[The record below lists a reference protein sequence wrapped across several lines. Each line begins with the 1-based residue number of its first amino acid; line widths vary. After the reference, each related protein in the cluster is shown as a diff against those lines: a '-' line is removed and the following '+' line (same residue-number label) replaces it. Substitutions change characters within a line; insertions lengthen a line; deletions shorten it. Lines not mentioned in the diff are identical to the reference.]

1 MSEFAPV
8 VVLTPSGHRL
18 ATDAERARLRGD
30 WLLILKSS
38 RRLIRRLSC
47 ADPDDR
53 RAIWRMAALHFGYNE
68 EAASTAILSLRPMP
82 DYEDVVDW
90 MLVVRVGIDDE
101 EYLWSPSGDM
111 DQPDD
116 VEAATAALCAV
127 VWGPK

>member
-18 ATDAERARLRGD
+18 ATDAERQRLRGD
-30 WLLILKSS
+30 WLLVLKSS
-38 RRLIRRLSC
+38 RRLIRRLSYS
-47 ADPDDR
+47 DPDDR
-53 RAIWRMAALHFGYNE
+53 RMIWRLAALHFGYNE
-68 EAASTAILSLRPMP
+68 EAASTAILSRRPMP

-90 MLVVRVGIDDE
+90 ILVVRVGIDE
-101 EYLWSPSGDM
+101 ECIWSPSGDM

-116 VEAATAALCAV
+116 VESATAALCAA